1 VTGVTPPDQPPKPSQ
16 KQETEASVVS
26 KRTRLIGIV
35 VAALVLIAIVVLS
48 VTKDQRN
55 RVVVQT
61 QKAVRSDLVST
72 VTASGEVKPKR
83 FVNVSANV
91 SGRIT
96 HLYVVEGQTVKKGT
110 VLARIDSTRF
120 EAGTRQSEAAVQ
132 AARAELAR
140 AEADL
145 QVTKLAHERNQRMHA
160 EKLIS
165 DQVMDQ
171 TVAELKMK
179 QAQVDAQ
186 KRRIAQSSA
195 VLDSD
200 QDDLS
205 KTTVTATMDGVITSL
220 AKEEGEVV
228 IGAQSFQPTVIMT
241 VADLSV
247 MEAELLV
254 DETDIRNV
262 KLGQQAEVRVDALE
276 GVKIK
281 GEVTE
286 IGSSA
291 IARGAAAGTQATTTS
306 NQAKDF
312 KVVVTLKE
320 PPANLRPGLNA
331 SADITTDRK
340 DKVLAVPI
348 QAVVVRQVDKD
359 GKVVDPTPPQAG
371 EPENPNEAQ
380 NRGKLEE
387 KEGVFAVTN
396 GQAVFKPVKTG
407 IMGETDI
414 EIVSGVAEGD
424 ELVTGSYKTLRSLK
438 NEARIKV
445 EDKTKGKGG
454 RS

>member
-1 VTGVTPPDQPPKPSQ
+1 M
-16 KQETEASVVS
+16 AS
-26 KRTRLIGIV
+26 KRTRIVGIV
-35 VAALVLIAIVVLS
+35 VVALVLAATLGLS
-48 VTKDQRN
+48 VTKDRRN
-55 RVVVQT
+55 RVAVQT
-61 QKAVRSDLVST
+61 QKAARADLVST

-96 HLYVVEGQTVKKGT
+96 HLYVVEGQTVKKGM
-110 VLARIDSTRF
+110 VLARIDSTRY
-120 EAGTRQSEAAVQ
+120 EAGTRQSEAGLQ
-132 AARAELAR
+132 GARAELAR
-140 AEADL
+140 AQADL
-145 QVTKLAHERNQRMHA
+145 EVTKLAHERNKRMHA

-171 TVAELKMK
+171 TEAELKMK
-179 QAQVDAQ
+179 EAQVDAQ
-186 KRRIAQSSA
+186 RRRIAQMAA
-195 VLDSD
+195 VVDSD

-205 KTTVTATMDGVITSL
+205 KTTVTAPMDGVITSL
-220 AKEEGEVV
+220 AKEEGEMV
-228 IGAQSFQPTVIMT
+228 IGALSFQPTVIMT

-262 KLGQQAEVRVDALE
+262 KLGQETEVRVDALE
-276 GVKIK
+276 GVKLK

-291 IARGAAAGTQATTTS
+291 IARGAAAGTQTATTA

-312 KVVVTLKE
+312 KVVVTLKD
-320 PPANLRPGLNA
+320 PPPTLRPGLNA
-331 SADITTDRK
+331 SADITTDRRS
-340 DKVLAVPI
+340 KVLAVPI
-348 QAVVVRQVDKD
+348 QAVVVRQIDKD

-371 EPENPNEAQ
+371 EPENPNEQQ

-387 KEGVFAVTN
+387 KEGVFVVAN
-396 GQAVFKPVKTG
+396 GAASFKPVKTG

-414 EIVSGVAEGD
+414 EITTGVNEGD
-424 ELVTGSYKTLRSLK
+424 ELVTGSYKTLRTLK

-445 EDKTKGKGG
+445 EDKDKGKGKGG
-454 RS
+454 RG

>member
-1 VTGVTPPDQPPKPSQ
+1 M
-16 KQETEASVVS
+16 AS
-26 KRTRLIGIV
+26 KRTRIVGIV
-35 VAALVLIAIVVLS
+35 VGALLALAILGFS
-48 VTKDQRN
+48 VTKDRRN
-55 RVVVQT
+55 RVTVQT
-61 QKAVRSDLVST
+61 QKAARADLVST

-120 EAGTRQSEAAVQ
+120 EAGTRQSEAGLQ
-132 AARAELAR
+132 AARAELNR
-140 AEADL
+140 AQADL
-145 QVTKLAHERNQRMHA
+145 EVTKLAHERNKRMHA

-171 TVAELKMK
+171 TEAELKMK
-179 QAQVDAQ
+179 EAQVDAQ
-186 KRRIAQSSA
+186 RRRIAQMAA
-195 VLDSD
+195 VVDSD

-241 VADLSV
+241 VADLSI

-262 KLGQQAEVRVDALE
+262 KLGQEAEVRVDALE
-276 GVKIK
+276 GVKLK

-291 IARGAAAGTQATTTS
+291 IARGAAAGTQTTTTA

-312 KVVVTLKE
+312 KVVVTLKD
-320 PPANLRPGLNA
+320 PPPTLRPGLNA
-331 SADITTDRK
+331 SADITTERRNQ
-340 DKVLAVPI
+340 VLAVPI
-348 QAVVVRQVDKD
+348 QAVVVRQIDKE

-371 EPENPNEAQ
+371 EPEDPNAQ
-380 NRGKLEE
+380 ANRGKLEE
-387 KEGVFAVTN
+387 KEGVFVVAKE
-396 GQAVFKPVKTG
+396 QATFKPVKTG
-407 IMGETDI
+407 IMGATDI
-414 EIVSGVAEGD
+414 EVADGLAEGD
-424 ELVTGSYKTLRSLK
+424 EIVTGSYKTLRTLK
-438 NEARIKV
+438 NDARIKV

>member
-1 VTGVTPPDQPPKPSQ
+1 M
-16 KQETEASVVS
+16 AS
-26 KRTRLIGIV
+26 KRTRIVGIV
-35 VAALVLIAIVVLS
+35 VVALVLAATLGLS
-48 VTKDQRN
+48 VTKDRRN
-55 RVVVQT
+55 RVAVQT
-61 QKAVRSDLVST
+61 QKAARADLVST

-96 HLYVVEGQTVKKGT
+96 HLYVVEGQMVKKGT
-110 VLARIDSTRF
+110 VLARIDSTRL
-120 EAGTRQSEAAVQ
+120 EAGTRQSEAGLQ
-132 AARAELAR
+132 AARAELSR
-140 AEADL
+140 AQADL
-145 QVTKLAHERNQRMHA
+145 EVTKLAHERNTRMHA
-160 EKLIS
+160 DKLIS

-171 TVAELKMK
+171 TEAELKMK
-179 QAQVDAQ
+179 EAQVEAQ
-186 KRRIAQSSA
+186 RRRIAQMA
-195 VLDSD
+195 AIVDSD

-205 KTTVTATMDGVITSL
+205 KTTVTASMDGVITSL
-220 AKEEGEVV
+220 VKEEGEVV

-262 KLGQQAEVRVDALE
+262 KLGQEAEVRVDALE
-276 GVKIK
+276 GVELK

-291 IARGAAAGTQATTTS
+291 IARGAAAGTQTATTA

-312 KVVVTLKE
+312 KVVVTLKD
-320 PPANLRPGLNA
+320 PPPTLRPGLNA
-331 SADITTDRK
+331 SADITTDRRS
-340 DKVLAVPI
+340 KVLAVPI
-348 QAVVVRQVDKD
+348 QAVVVRQIDKD

-371 EPENPNEAQ
+371 EPENPNEQQ

-387 KEGVFAVTN
+387 KEGVFVVAN
-396 GQAVFKPVKTG
+396 GAASFKPVKTG

-414 EIVSGVAEGD
+414 EITTGVNEGD
-424 ELVTGSYKTLRSLK
+424 ELVTGSYKTLRTLK

-445 EDKTKGKGG
+445 EDKDKGKGKGG
-454 RS
+454 RG

>member
-1 VTGVTPPDQPPKPSQ
+1 M
-16 KQETEASVVS
+16 AS
-26 KRTRLIGIV
+26 KRTRIVGIIV
-35 VAALVLIAIVVLS
+35 VALVALTTLALS
-48 VTKDQRN
+48 VTKDRRN
-55 RVVVQT
+55 RVAVQT
-61 QKAVRSDLVST
+61 QKAARMDLVSL

-96 HLYVVEGQTVKKGT
+96 HLYVVEGQTVKKGS
-110 VLARIDSTRF
+110 VLARIDSTRI
-120 EAGTRQSEAAVQ
+120 EAGTRQSEAAMQ

-145 QVTKLAHERNQRMHA
+145 EVTKLAFERNKRMHA
-160 EKLIS
+160 DKLIS

-171 TVAELKMK
+171 TAAELKMK

-186 KRRIAQSSA
+186 KRRIAQTAA
-195 VLDSD
+195 VVDSD

-205 KTTVTATMDGVITSL
+205 KTTVTASMDGVITSL
-220 AKEEGEVV
+220 VKEEGEVV

-262 KLGQQAEVRVDALE
+262 KLGQEAEVRVDALE
-276 GVKIK
+276 GVKLK

-291 IARGAAAGTQATTTS
+291 IARGAAAGTQTTTTA

-312 KVVVTLKE
+312 KVVVTLKD
-320 PPANLRPGLNA
+320 PPPTLRPGLNA

-340 DKVLAVPI
+340 TKVLAVPI
-348 QAVVVRQVDKD
+348 QSVVVRQIDKD

-371 EPENPNEAQ
+371 EPEDPNALA

-387 KEGVFAVTN
+387 KEGVFVVTN
-396 GQAVFKPVKTG
+396 AQAAFKQVKTG

-414 EIVSGVAEGD
+414 EITSGVNEGD
-424 ELVTGSYKTLRSLK
+424 ELVTGSYKTLRTLK
-438 NEARIKV
+438 NDARIKV
-445 EDKTKGKGG
+445 EDKNKGKGG

>member
-1 VTGVTPPDQPPKPSQ
+1 M
-16 KQETEASVVS
+16 AS
-26 KRTRLIGIV
+26 KRARVAGIV
-35 VAALVLIAIVVLS
+35 VAALVLITIVVLS
-48 VTKDQRN
+48 VTKDRRS
-55 RVVVQT
+55 RVAVQT
-61 QKAVRSDLVST
+61 QKVNRADLVST

-83 FVNVSANV
+83 FVNVSSNV

-96 HLYVVEGQTVKKGT
+96 HIYVVEGDVVKKGS
-110 VLARIDSTRF
+110 VLARIDSTRL
-120 EAGTRQSEAAVQ
+120 EAGTRQSEAALQ
-132 AARAELAR
+132 GARAELAR

-145 QVTKLAHERNQRMHA
+145 QMTKLAYERNQRMHA

-171 TVAELKMK
+171 TDAELKMK
-179 QAQVDAQ
+179 TAQVDAQ
-186 KRRIAQSSA
+186 KRRIAQTAA
-195 VLDSD
+195 VVDSD

-205 KTTVTATMDGVITSL
+205 KTTVMATMDGVITSL
-220 AKEEGEVV
+220 VKEEGEVV

-262 KLGQQAEVRVDALE
+262 KLGQEAEVRVDALE

-286 IGSSA
+286 IGASA
-291 IARGAAAGTQATTTS
+291 IARGAAAGTQTTS
-306 NQAKDF
+306 TTANQAKDF

-320 PPANLRPGLNA
+320 PPSNLRPGLNA

-340 DKVLAVPI
+340 AKVLAVPN
-348 QAVVVRQVDKD
+348 QAVVVRQIDKE
-359 GKVVDPTPPQAG
+359 GKIVDPAMPQAG
-371 EPENPNEAQ
+371 EPEDPNALAA
-380 NRGKLEE
+380 RGKLEE
-387 KEGVFAVTN
+387 KEGVFVVSN
-396 GQAVFKPVKTG
+396 GQAAFKPVKTG

-414 EIVSGVAEGD
+414 EVTTGVNEGD
-424 ELVTGSYKTLRSLK
+424 ELVTGSYKTLRTLK
-438 NEARIKV
+438 NEAHIKV
-445 EDKTKGKGG
+445 EEKNKGKGG

>member
-1 VTGVTPPDQPPKPSQ
+1 M
-16 KQETEASVVS
+16 AS
-26 KRTRLIGIV
+26 KRTRIIGIV
-35 VAALVLIAIVVLS
+35 VVAVVLLTILVLS
-48 VTKDQRN
+48 VTKDRRN
-55 RVVVQT
+55 RVTVQT
-61 QKAVRSDLVST
+61 QKAVLADLVST

-96 HLYVVEGQTVKKGT
+96 NLYVVEGQSVKKGT

-120 EAGTRQSEAAVQ
+120 EAGTRQSEAALQ

-140 AEADL
+140 AQADL
-145 QVTKLAHERNQRMHA
+145 ELTRLAHERNKRMHA
-160 EKLIS
+160 DKLIS

-171 TVAELKMK
+171 TEAEVKMK
-179 QAQVDAQ
+179 EALVDAQ
-186 KRRIAQSSA
+186 RRRIAQTAA
-195 VLDSD
+195 VVDSD

-205 KTTVTATMDGVITSL
+205 KTIVTASMDGVVSSL

-262 KLGQQAEVRVDALE
+262 KLGQEAEVRVDALE
-276 GVKIK
+276 GVKLK

-291 IARGAAAGTQATTTS
+291 IARGAAAGTQTTTTA

-312 KVVVTLKE
+312 KVVVTLKD
-320 PPANLRPGLNA
+320 PPLTLRPGLNA
-331 SADITTDRK
+331 SADITTDRRA
-340 DKVLAVPI
+340 KVLAVPI
-348 QAVVVRQVDKD
+348 QAVVVRQIDKE
-359 GKVVDPTPPQAG
+359 GKVVDPALPQSG
-371 EPENPNEAQ
+371 EPEDPNALA

-387 KEGVFAVTN
+387 KEGVFVVTN
-396 GQAVFKPVKTG
+396 GQAAFKAVKTG

-414 EIVSGVAEGD
+414 EVTSGVNEGD
-424 ELVTGSYKTLRSLK
+424 ELVTGSYKTLRTLK

-445 EDKTKGKGG
+445 EEKNKGKGG